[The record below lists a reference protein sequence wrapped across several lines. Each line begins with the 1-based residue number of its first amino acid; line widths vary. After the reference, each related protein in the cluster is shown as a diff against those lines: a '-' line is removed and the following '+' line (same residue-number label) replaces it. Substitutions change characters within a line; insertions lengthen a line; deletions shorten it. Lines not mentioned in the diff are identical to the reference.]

1 MTSVTGRVGRNAV
14 TYVDW
19 VCPLILVKVTIQD
32 DINTGLVTDGL
43 HGLPHA
49 LILQV
54 VSGVCSSA
62 SSEYQAFEPM
72 LYF

>member
-1 MTSVTGRVGRNAV
+1 MTSGRVEQDEL

-19 VCPLILVKVTIQD
+19 VCPFILVEVTVQD
-32 DINTGLVTDGL
+32 DINTILVQDGL
-43 HGLPHA
+43 HGLSHA

-62 SSEYQAFEPM
+62 SSEYQACETM